1 MRAGTHSRIVLVL
14 WIAFGTAGC
23 ATIRDTAEEMESGTS
38 RIVSVSPDSAWA
50 AVVSVMQDYPT
61 QESDKARGVLVT
73 RWAEQ
78 LVEPDTFSQHRVLK
92 ERTRFELA
100 IAARDG
106 GSRIRVRHAVVELLA
121 PVYADPVSTGQQA
134 LCQYQLPEDI
144 LGPGQ
149 QASSL
154 YDTSVCVP
162 DNPWARPQGSPMYV
176 WRRISQVED
185 APATRSS
192 ERENEILEA
201 IEATV
206 SRRKDRDDG
215 QPAL

>member
-1 MRAGTHSRIVLVL
+1 MT
-14 WIAFGTAGC
+14 
-23 ATIRDTAEEMESGTS
+23 
-38 RIVSVSPDSAWA
+38 
-50 AVVSVMQDYPT
+50 
-61 QESDKARGVLVT
+61 
-73 RWAEQ
+73 
-78 LVEPDTFSQHRVLK
+78 DTFSRYRVLK

-106 GSRIRVRHAVVELLA
+106 GRRILAQYAVELLA
-121 PVYADPVSTGQQA
+121 PVYADPASTGQQA

-162 DNPWARPQGSPMYV
+162 DNPWARPGGSPMYV
-176 WRRISQVED
+176 WRRTSQVED
-185 APATRSS
+185 ALATRSG

-201 IEATV
+201 IEAAV
-206 SRRKDRDDG
+206 RRGKDRG
-215 QPAL
+215 